1 MGEVGEHSRAAS
13 LLLLAT
19 SCLTANSSA
28 VALFRNN
35 LIGVPLFVAVAVC
48 RDSRMTAAAASIVC
62 GGALVLFEAYDDGYC
77 LYSTSVRRC
86 ASSFGPLWSPCDC
99 ERTCLLFT
107 VADDVGSTSSYSSSS
122 LESDDESDDDEDDE
136 DESEES
142 EDESVWLLADDLEQ
156 DSFADLTT
164 GVLPVATSSH
174 VASIPLCRTANEL
187 SQSV

>member
-1 MGEVGEHSRAAS
+1 MGEVGERSRAAS

-86 ASSFGPLWSPCDC
+86 ASSFAQLWSPCDC

-107 VADDVGSTSSYSSSS
+107 GADDVGSTSSYFSSS

-136 DESEES
+136 DESDES
-142 EDESVWLLADDLEQ
+142 DDESVWLLADDLEQ